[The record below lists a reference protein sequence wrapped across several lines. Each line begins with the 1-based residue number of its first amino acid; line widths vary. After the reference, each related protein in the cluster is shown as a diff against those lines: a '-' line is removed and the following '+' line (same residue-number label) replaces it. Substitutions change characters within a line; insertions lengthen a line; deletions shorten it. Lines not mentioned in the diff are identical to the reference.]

1 MSQINGDSRTL
12 RSGVKGNF
20 HAPFWRPVREGNFP
34 TEFNYYPP
42 DSLLAHEYGEGWRY
56 IVMPDRYFED
66 EENYPEDKLQALT
79 PQELKTQIQT
89 EIEQLSHQI
98 QLLTSELENIARKHF
113 CDVKISHLIRKFKHE

>member
-1 MSQINGDSRTL
+1 MQPTISIPPNWKYPRFTVGQRTEQ
-12 RSGVKGNF
+12 GIIIGIK
-20 HAPFWRPVREGNFP
+20 
-34 TEFNYYPP
+34 YYPP

-66 EENYPEDKLQALT
+66 EENYPEDKLQPLT

-113 CDVKISHLIRKFKHE
+113 CDVKNSHLIRKFKHE